1 MNKGLIISF
10 GGLVVAGLT
19 FGYLADSNNV
29 PVSVLVVGILYAV
42 LAYSFGWFLRGV
54 YKC

>member
-1 MNKGLIISF
+1 MSKGLIVSF
-10 GGLVVAGLT
+10 GGVVVTGIT
-19 FGYLADSNNV
+19 FGWLINDNNA